1 MQFYQKR
8 RENCVKTHVI
18 LKKASFYACLTLFA
32 GMAFPMPLW
41 ASQSTAI
48 VQQHVKQITGIVNDT
63 SGAPVIG
70 ANVVEVG
77 STNGTITDVD
87 GKFTLNVSVGAKLKV
102 SYIGYNDQQ
111 ITVGNS
117 NSYTIIL
124 KEDTESLDE
133 VVVVGY
139 GTQKKVNLTG
149 SVATISSDKLVN
161 RTSANVTNMLAG
173 QMPGVTIIQNTGQ
186 PGADAGVLRVRG
198 LGTMGD
204 ASAMVVVD
212 GVESTMSSVD
222 PNDIENI
229 SILKDAAASAIYGV
243 RAANGVILITTKK
256 GTKGRTI
263 VSYDGYVGW
272 QSASR
277 MPKFLDSYNYAVLMN
292 EAYTNDGLKGPYDE
306 TALQKFKDGSD
317 PDFYPNSDWL
327 GTLLSENGL
336 FNNHHLSIKGGGDK
350 VTYSLAF
357 NYHDKDGLIVN
368 TNYNKFNVRANI
380 DAQIN
385 SRLKLTTNM
394 AVYHSNMTA
403 PAAGISNLM
412 HYAFRETPVTPIQ
425 LSNGN
430 YALFKNEH
438 NSVAYAREGGTYK
451 EINSNFQGNVGMELD
466 IIDGLKLRGV
476 AASTFNLTD
485 NPTHVNTMT
494 FYQAGSDTPV
504 KKTTNSI
511 TEYDIKSMELNLQAY
526 LDYNKTFGKH
536 TIGAL
541 LGYSQIYKQT
551 RYLQAYRKNLP
562 NSNSL
567 DQINAGEVTGQTTY
581 GTEIEYALRS
591 AFGRVNYSYDDRYLL
606 EANLRYDGTSRFPKN
621 NRFGAFPSFSI
632 GWRISEEEFF
642 KADWVDNLKLRASWG
657 LLGNQETVNSD
668 NSSNYYPY
676 QNTYLFGYDYSF
688 GNTLTPGIS
697 ISNPMANQDITWEK
711 TDQWNVGVDAAFWGN
726 KLTLGADWFRKET
739 RDILLQLPVP
749 NMMGVSAPM
758 QNAGVVRNTGIELQL
773 GHNNRIN
780 DWSYSI
786 GANFSYVTTKIMD
799 LKGGDTPGAIRRR
812 PTVGILRLRMRRH
825 LPKRRRDQESSYT
838 EHGYS
843 GSG

>member
-1 MQFYQKR
+1 MQFYQKT

-48 VQQHVKQITGIVNDT
+48 VQQHVKQITGIVNDA

-111 ITVGNS
+111 ITVSNS

-198 LGTMGD
+198 LGTIGD

-256 GTKGRTI
+256 GTKGRAI
-263 VSYDGYVGW
+263 VSYDGYAGW

-277 MPKFLDSYNYAVLMN
+277 MPNFLDSYNYAVLMN

-394 AVYHSNMTA
+394 AVYRSNMTA

-451 EINSNFQGNVGMELD
+451 ETNSNFQGNVGMELD
-466 IIDGLKLRGV
+466 IIDGLKLRGI

-536 TIGAL
+536 TVGAL

-591 AFGRVNYSYDDRYLL
+591 VFGRVNYSFDNRYLL
-606 EANLRYDGTSRFPKN
+606 
-621 NRFGAFPSFSI
+621 
-632 GWRISEEEFF
+632 
-642 KADWVDNLKLRASWG
+642 
-657 LLGNQETVNSD
+657 
-668 NSSNYYPY
+668 
-676 QNTYLFGYDYSF
+676 
-688 GNTLTPGIS
+688 
-697 ISNPMANQDITWEK
+697 
-711 TDQWNVGVDAAFWGN
+711 
-726 KLTLGADWFRKET
+726 
-739 RDILLQLPVP
+739 
-749 NMMGVSAPM
+749 
-758 QNAGVVRNTGIELQL
+758 
-773 GHNNRIN
+773 
-780 DWSYSI
+780 
-786 GANFSYVTTKIMD
+786 
-799 LKGGDTPGAIRRR
+799 
-812 PTVGILRLRMRRH
+812 
-825 LPKRRRDQESSYT
+825 
-838 EHGYS
+838 
-843 GSG
+843 